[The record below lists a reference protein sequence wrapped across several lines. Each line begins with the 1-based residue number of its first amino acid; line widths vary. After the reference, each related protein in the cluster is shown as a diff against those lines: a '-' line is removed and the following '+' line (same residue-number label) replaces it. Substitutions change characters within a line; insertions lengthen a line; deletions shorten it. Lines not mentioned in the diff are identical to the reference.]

1 MAAKF
6 GIFVDEE
13 HDSFPPKLHERP
25 YKSRFIVT
33 SSSCTTTELKKTFFM
48 YARPLPVQTKVHF
61 KYLQFLVVAYDMVFL
76 KMCFRR
82 CLNSSVFFP
91 LYKQF

>member
-6 GIFVDEE
+6 GVYVDEE

-33 SSSCTTTELKKTFFM
+33 SSSCTTTELKKLF
-48 YARPLPVQTKVHF
+48 YVCKVTTSTD
-61 KYLQFLVVAYDMVFL
+61 K
-76 KMCFRR
+76 
-82 CLNSSVFFP
+82 SSF
-91 LYKQF
+91 